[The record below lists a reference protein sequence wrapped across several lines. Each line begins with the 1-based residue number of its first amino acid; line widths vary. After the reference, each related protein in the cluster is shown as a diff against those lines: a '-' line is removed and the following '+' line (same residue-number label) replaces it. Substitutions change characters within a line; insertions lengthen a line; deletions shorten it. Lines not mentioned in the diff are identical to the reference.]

1 MHNATDDRSAQSSS
15 PAWAPGALRYSAVLK
30 CIPLG
35 SACLTTTGLSELG
48 PRQRSITALIAIAG
62 IAISGCGGVSVSQS
76 ASPAHQILSQ
86 TCSSRANVCV
96 SPTGSGQDCSSA
108 APCSLSTAQTKVRQR
123 NQAMNEDIVVELADG
138 VYELSSPFQLSAADS
153 GTNGHNVRYVA
164 TAGAQPVLSGG
175 LTIQNWTIHDS
186 QKNIYQ
192 AAVPAG
198 FNTRQLYVNGVRAQ
212 RARMMLL
219 APTPGPATLGGGA
232 TGSSSGYQ
240 VSIVGMTEWTNVQDI
255 EAVMIAYWQQ
265 NRCPFQSVSQ
275 GQIVL
280 QEPCWSRANNDGPYQ
295 MQTGLNWLENAY
307 AFLTEPGQWYL
318 DRSANVIYYIPRSGE
333 DLATAD
339 VVAANLQ
346 QLVNGVGAL
355 DASGNPQFVQNISFE
370 GLTFAYATWL
380 NPSTS
385 MGFPERQ
392 SGVYN
397 DGLSNGHSTPGAV
410 NFSRAK
416 NIAFTRNRF
425 THLGGAGLNFNTGSQ
440 GALIEG
446 NVFSDISG
454 GAITVGDP
462 TDNLETDPA
471 KQSLNHAIANNYVTS
486 TGVEY
491 PGSSAILIFY
501 TANTS
506 IANNEIAM
514 APYTGLSVGWGWGA
528 ASYAA
533 NNQIADNYIHDVMLS
548 LFDGG
553 GVYTLGSGAGTTLT
567 GNYLTDIG
575 TIGTCSTSGDQYAGY
590 SAIYHDEGGTLYS
603 DSQNV
608 ITGMRCS
615 GYWVLVQDGNT
626 NVTLANDY
634 VDVDWVLGCPP
645 GDFPG
650 PSSCLDANGNS
661 VTGLTVF
668 GSSPTSAAQSIIA
681 SAGLTSEYLN
691 IKD

>member
-1 MHNATDDRSAQSSS
+1 MQYATDVRSAQSRSV
-15 PAWAPGALRYSAVLK
+15 ARVPGAFHYSVALS

-35 SACLTTTGLSELG
+35 RVCLTINSLSDSG
-48 PRQRSITALIAIAG
+48 ARQRSITALIAAAG
-62 IAISGCGGVSVSQS
+62 IAISGCAGGSAGQS
-76 ASPAHQILSQ
+76 ASQSPQLLGR
-86 TCSSRANVCV
+86 TCSSSANVCV
-96 SPTGSGQDCSSA
+96 SPAGSGHDCSSA
-108 APCSLSTAQTKVRQR
+108 APCSLATAQTKVRQL
-123 NQAMNEDIVVELADG
+123 NQAMSEDIIVELADG
-138 VYELSSPFQLSAADS
+138 VYELSSPLQLSDADS

-164 TAGAQPVLSGG
+164 TTGAQPVLSGG

-192 AAVPAG
+192 APVPAG
-198 FNTRQLYVNGVRAQ
+198 FYTRQLYVNGVRAQ
-212 RARMMLL
+212 RARMILL

-232 TGSSSGYQ
+232 TGSSDGYQ
-240 VSIVGMTEWTNVQDI
+240 VSIAGMTEWTNVQDI
-255 EAVMIAYWQQ
+255 EAVMSAYWQQ
-265 NRCPFQSVSQ
+265 NRCPLESVSQ

-280 QEPCWSRANNDGPYQ
+280 QNPCWTRANAGPIH

-318 DRSANVIYYIPRSGE
+318 DRSENVIYYIPRSGE
-333 DLATAD
+333 DLATAE
-339 VVAANLQ
+339 VVAGNLQ
-346 QLVNGVGAL
+346 QLVTGVGAL
-355 DASGNPQFVQNISFE
+355 DASGNPQFVQNIAFE

-380 NPSTS
+380 SPSTS

-397 DGLSNGHSTPGAV
+397 NGLDNGQSTPGAV

-416 NIAFTRNRF
+416 NIAFIRNRF
-425 THLGGAGLNFNTGSQ
+425 THLGAAGLNFNTGSQ
-440 GALIEG
+440 GAFIEG

-462 TDNLETDPA
+462 GDNLETDPA
-471 KQSLNHAIANNYVTS
+471 TQSLNHAIANNYVTG
-486 TGVEY
+486 TGGEY
-491 PGSSAILIFY
+491 PGSSAILVFY

-528 ASYAA
+528 ASYAE
-533 NNQIADNYIHDVMLS
+533 NNQVADNYIHDVMLS

-575 TIGTCSTSGDQYAGY
+575 TTGACSTSGNEYAGY
-590 SAIYHDEGGTLYS
+590 SAIYHDAGGTLYN

-615 GYWVLVQDGNT
+615 GYWVLVQEGDT
-626 NVTLANDY
+626 DVTLANDY
-634 VDVDWVLGCPP
+634 VDLDWAWGCSNVP
-645 GDFPG
+645 GT
-650 PSSCLDANGNS
+650 SSCLDANGNS

-668 GSSPTSAAQSIIA
+668 GLSPTPAAQSVIA
-681 SAGLTSEYLN
+681 SAGLTSAYLN

>member
-1 MHNATDDRSAQSSS
+1 
-15 PAWAPGALRYSAVLK
+15 
-30 CIPLG
+30 
-35 SACLTTTGLSELG
+35 
-48 PRQRSITALIAIAG
+48 
-62 IAISGCGGVSVSQS
+62 
-76 ASPAHQILSQ
+76 
-86 TCSSRANVCV
+86 
-96 SPTGSGQDCSSA
+96 
-108 APCSLSTAQTKVRQR
+108 VRQL
-123 NQAMNEDIVVELADG
+123 NQAMSKDIIVELADG
-138 VYELSSPFQLSAADS
+138 VYQLASPLQLGVADS
-153 GTNGHNVRYVA
+153 GTNGYNVRYVA

-175 LTIQNWTIHDS
+175 LTIQNWTLHDS

-212 RARMMLL
+212 RARMLLL
-219 APTPGPATLGGGA
+219 APTPGAATLGGGA
-232 TGSSSGYQ
+232 TGSSTGYQ

-255 EAVMIAYWQQ
+255 EAVMSAYWQQ
-265 NRCPFQSVSQ
+265 NRCPLQSVSQ

-280 QEPCWSRANNDGPYQ
+280 QNPCWTLANDGPIP

-307 AFLTEPGQWYL
+307 EFLTQSGQWYL
-318 DRSANVIYYIPRSGE
+318 DRSANMIYYIPRSGE
-333 DLATAD
+333 DLATAE
-339 VVAANLQ
+339 VVAGDLE
-346 QLVNGVGAL
+346 QLVTGVGAL
-355 DASGNPQFVQNISFE
+355 DASGNPQFVQNICFE

-397 DGLSNGHSTPGAV
+397 NGLDNGQSTPGAL

-425 THLGGAGLNFNTGSQ
+425 THLGAAAVNFSEGSQ
-440 GALIEG
+440 GVLIEG
-446 NVFSDISG
+446 NYFSDISG
-454 GAITVGDP
+454 GAITIGDP
-462 TDNLETDPA
+462 GDNLETDPA
-471 KQSLNHAIANNYVTS
+471 KQSLNHVIANNYVTG
-486 TGVEY
+486 TGAEY
-491 PGSSAILIFY
+491 QGSSAILIFY

-514 APYTGLSVGWGWGA
+514 APYTGLSVGWGWGVP
-528 ASYAA
+528 SYAA
-533 NNQIADNYIHDVMLS
+533 NNSVADNYIHDVMLS

-553 GVYTLGSGAGTTLT
+553 GVYTNGSGAGTTLS
-567 GNYLTDIG
+567 GNYLTGIG
-575 TIGTCSTSGDQYAGY
+575 TTGTCSTSGDEYAGY
-590 SAIYHDEGGTLYS
+590 SAIYHDTGGTLYE

-608 ITGMRCS
+608 ITSMRCS
-615 GYWVLVQDGNT
+615 GYWVLVQEGDT

-634 VDVDWVLGCPP
+634 VDLDWVWGCPGNVP
-645 GDFPG
+645 GA
-650 PSSCLDANGNS
+650 SSCLNANANS

-668 GSSPTSAAQSIIA
+668 GSNPTSSAQSVIA